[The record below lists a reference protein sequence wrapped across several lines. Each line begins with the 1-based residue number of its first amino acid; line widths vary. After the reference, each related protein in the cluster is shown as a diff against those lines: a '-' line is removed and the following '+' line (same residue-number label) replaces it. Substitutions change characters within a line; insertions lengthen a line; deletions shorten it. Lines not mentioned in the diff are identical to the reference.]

1 VDVKWLGVERRGT
14 VNVGFLVVA
23 WRFVE
28 RSSFTELVVEWF
40 LLRRL
45 L

>member
-1 VDVKWLGVERRGT
+1 VGVKWLGVERTGT
-14 VNVGFLVVA
+14 VSVGFLVVV

-28 RSSFTELVVEWF
+28 RSSLTELVVERL